1 MNQAAGI
8 RLRTQRLTSAPLRT
22 PADATAWL
30 GAVQSQEY
38 GVAKWSVGLRSPAYK
53 LSFMH
58 VVVLDGHVI
67 GHWRPAAKKTRGAV
81 DLKLA
86 RPLERS
92 DRDEVEA
99 AVARYRT
106 FAST

>member
-38 GVAKWSVGLRSPAYK
+38 GVAKWSVGLRNPGLQA
-53 LSFMH
+53 
-58 VVVLDGHVI
+58 VI
-67 GHWRPAAKKTRGAV
+67 HARRRARRASDRHWRPAAKKTRGAV

-86 RPLERS
+86 RSLERS